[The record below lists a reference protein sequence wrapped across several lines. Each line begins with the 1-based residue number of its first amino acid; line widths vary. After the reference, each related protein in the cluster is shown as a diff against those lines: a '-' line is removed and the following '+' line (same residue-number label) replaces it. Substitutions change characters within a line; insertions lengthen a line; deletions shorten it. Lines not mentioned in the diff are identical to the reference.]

1 MSLEI
6 KQDLDR
12 KLLFVTQKQYW
23 EKAAKRFAEYYP
35 RGLQDRRIPLTPAEA
50 GRSRLRGRKAAVSR
64 RRGRRAG
71 GRRGHAPENVEAVH
85 SEISKALQKRIPD
98 ASAEISKAW
107 TTTANRIAAVTCT
120 ANKVAESG
128 RQAERSC

>member
-50 GRSRLRGRKAAVSR
+50 GRSRLRGRKAA
-64 RRGRRAG
+64 G
-71 GRRGHAPENVEAVH
+71 
-85 SEISKALQKRIPD
+85 
-98 ASAEISKAW
+98 W
-107 TTTANRIAAVTCT
+107 
-120 ANKVAESG
+120 
-128 RQAERSC
+128 